1 MDQKVLK
8 NLVYK
13 SMVGF
18 YDEVIPYFNDIESFL
33 KFVIKNDGV
42 KYIIEVAYDYS
53 RDVIREVPFEFWDEM
68 LKLKPNETLKIIA
81 NLYFIDVEY
90 NDNNEFFY
98 VFDKYT
104 DLAGFFKDED
114 EDIVLSIINNEPI
127 ENSTINLFI
136 EYLDYEEIINNLSF
150 ENKMVLG
157 DYILNKVGDEEIFL
171 DEFQTVAFQDI
182 SFKQKNQDTFILTEK
197 NIMDVI
203 EDTDLLKIIV
213 QKYCPELIDKIYHI
227 AFIAA
232 KNILYDDNFEFILD
246 ALNNIFVGDIFEE
259 GGDLYLKIRNF
270 RGLLSTNGS
279 ANYTLVKTRDLVSYY
294 KRHFGGEYIE
304 DNVDL
309 DQKILDEINDI
320 FENHLN

>member
-182 SFKQKNQDTFILTEK
+182 SFKQKNIK
-197 NIMDVI
+197 
-203 EDTDLLKIIV
+203 
-213 QKYCPELIDKIYHI
+213 
-227 AFIAA
+227 
-232 KNILYDDNFEFILD
+232 
-246 ALNNIFVGDIFEE
+246 
-259 GGDLYLKIRNF
+259 
-270 RGLLSTNGS
+270 
-279 ANYTLVKTRDLVSYY
+279 
-294 KRHFGGEYIE
+294 
-304 DNVDL
+304 
-309 DQKILDEINDI
+309 
-320 FENHLN
+320 